1 MGGVPPAGG
10 LRTFGTPGT
19 GSGVAASMSDA
30 LQVEVWSDVVCPW
43 CYIGKRRLEA
53 AVQRFD
59 RPVEVTWRSFQLDPS
74 APAQGGDMAFE
85 LGRKYG
91 GGREAALAMMA
102 QVSSVAAADGLEYHL
117 DRTAHVDTRDAH
129 RLLHLA
135 HELGGAELQGAL
147 KERLMHASFA
157 EAQIVSHAKVM
168 ERLGVEAGLP
178 A

>member
-59 RPVEVTWRSFQLDPS
+59 HPVEVTWRSFQLDPS
-74 APAQGGDMAFE
+74 APAQGGDMASE

-91 GGREAALAMMA
+91 GGRA
-102 QVSSVAAADGLEYHL
+102 G
-117 DRTAHVDTRDAH
+117 
-129 RLLHLA
+129 
-135 HELGGAELQGAL
+135 GGAGKARGQ
-147 KERLMHASFA
+147 
-157 EAQIVSHAKVM
+157 
-168 ERLGVEAGLP
+168 AG
-178 A
+178 